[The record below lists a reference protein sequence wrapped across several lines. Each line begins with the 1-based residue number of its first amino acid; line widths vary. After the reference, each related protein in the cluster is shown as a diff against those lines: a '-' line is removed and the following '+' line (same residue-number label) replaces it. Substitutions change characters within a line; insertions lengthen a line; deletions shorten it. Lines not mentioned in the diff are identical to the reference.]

1 MEIGG
6 KVEKMLQDHE
16 TPNETKLK
24 GFAQVLLD
32 EWSKGTLYFIIN
44 VLKLYYI
51 SKL

>member
-6 KVEKMLQDHE
+6 RVEKMLQDHE

-32 EWSKGTLYFIIN
+32 EWSKGTLYFIIDFRK
-44 VLKLYYI
+44 VKSFYD
-51 SKL
+51 